1 VRISDQRIEPVL
13 LTVDDLVQLTSIS
26 RAKWYDLIAKGELRT
41 VQIGR
46 SRRVTVEELQRFIAD
61 HEVGAE

>member
-1 VRISDQRIEPVL
+1 MRISDQRIEPVL

>member
-1 VRISDQRIEPVL
+1 MRISDQRIAPVL

-61 HEVGAE
+61 HEVGDE